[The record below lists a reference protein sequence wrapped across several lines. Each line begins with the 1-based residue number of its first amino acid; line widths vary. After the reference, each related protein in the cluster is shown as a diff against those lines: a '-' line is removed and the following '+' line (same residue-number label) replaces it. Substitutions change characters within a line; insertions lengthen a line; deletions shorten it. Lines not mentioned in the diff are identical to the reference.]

1 MAQRSTHKG
10 PRAQVSAPVTAVVY
24 ASIQKLAEIHATGF
38 SQAAA
43 DLLALA
49 TGHPDLVRVI
59 HQGALLP
66 DAVTGDIISVP
77 AETHLVGPRVPLAAY
92 EDIKHLAADNNVSA
106 GQIAAD
112 LLALATGHPG
122 QVRVL
127 NTATNA
133 EVLPLAM

>member
-24 ASIQKLAEIHATGF
+24 ASIQELAEVHATGF

-43 DLLALA
+43 DLIALA

-66 DAVTGDIISVP
+66 AAAARDTSES
-77 AETHLVGPRVPLAAY
+77 AEIHLVGPRVPQAAY
-92 EDIKHLAADNNVSA
+92 DDIKHLAATNNVSA

-112 LLALATGHPG
+112 LLALATGHPD

-127 NTATNA
+127 NTATSA

>member
-66 DAVTGDIISVP
+66 AAVARDISAP
-77 AETHLVGPRVPLAAY
+77 AETHLVGPRVPMAAY

-112 LLALATGHPG
+112 LLALATGHPD